1 MSYQSKSLPKAGFVD
16 AGILLSFVA
25 SVPDQKR
32 EDALNSILLAQLA
45 ADKQYS
51 RFDQPD
57 SWYEFYANTL
67 SNVTWQVIQ
76 SHTGHYT
83 PLAGTFTLEEVILDL
98 LKAHVSDEESNL
110 VKGTLK
116 TIEELPDD
124 DTRVEVYGAFSHTLH
139 VVDVQVGVLSL
150 LENLWMAGSVFA
162 TEQDVK
168 IVPGQEFI
176 ASKVIGEIKT
186 IIFNGALYEDLY
198 AGVRDA
204 VIEKLG
210 RKRTELIL
218 SLTDPSS
225 SQTHPV

>member
-1 MSYQSKSLPKAGFVD
+1 MSYQGKSSLKAGFVD
-16 AGILLSFVA
+16 AGVLLSFVP

-32 EDALNSILLAQLA
+32 DDTLNSILLAQLA

-51 RFDQPD
+51 RFEQPD
-57 SWYEFYANTL
+57 SWYEFYAKTL
-67 SNVTWQVIQ
+67 SNVAWQIPQ

-98 LKAHVSDEESNL
+98 LRAKVSDEEINL
-110 VKGTLK
+110 VKGTIK
-116 TIEELPDD
+116 TIEVLPDD

-139 VVDVQVGVLSL
+139 VVDVQAGVLSF
-150 LENLWMAGSVFA
+150 LENLWMAGVVFE

-168 IVPGQEFI
+168 IVPGQKFLF
-176 ASKVIGEIKT
+176 SKVIGQIKT
-186 IIFNGALYEDLY
+186 IILNAALNEELY
-198 AGVRDA
+198 AELRDS

-210 RKRTELIL
+210 RKRKELIL

-225 SQTHPV
+225 SETQPA

>member
-1 MSYQSKSLPKAGFVD
+1 MSDQNKSSPKAGFVD
-16 AGILLSFVA
+16 AGVLLSFVP

-32 EDALNSILLAQLA
+32 DDTLNSFLLAQLA

-57 SWYEFYANTL
+57 SWYEFYAKTL
-67 SNVTWQVIQ
+67 SNVAWQITQ

-83 PLAGTFTLEEVILDL
+83 PLAETFTLEEVILDL
-98 LKAHVSDEESNL
+98 LRAKVSEEEITL
-110 VKGTLK
+110 VKGTIK

-139 VVDVQVGVLSL
+139 VVDTQVGVMSF
-150 LENLWMAGSVFA
+150 LENLWMACVVFA

-168 IVPGQEFI
+168 IVPGQMLI
-176 ASKVIGEIKT
+176 VSKVIGEIKT
-186 IIFNGALYEDLY
+186 IIFNADLNEELY
-198 AGVRDA
+198 AGLRDS

-225 SQTHPV
+225 SETQPA